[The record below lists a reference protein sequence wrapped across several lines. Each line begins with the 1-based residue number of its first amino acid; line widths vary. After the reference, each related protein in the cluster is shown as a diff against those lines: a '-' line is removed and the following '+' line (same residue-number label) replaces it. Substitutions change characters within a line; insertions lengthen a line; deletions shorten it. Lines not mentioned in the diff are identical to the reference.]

1 MDHGRIL
8 ALDTPQGLKA
18 STGAARVARVTATG
32 DMEALAA
39 RLRSAFGDG
48 STARVVDGTVHVST
62 TQSDSLLPR
71 VLAAA
76 DAVGSTV
83 TDLSVAEPSL
93 ETVFIH
99 LTGRELRE

>member
-1 MDHGRIL
+1 ML
-8 ALDTPQGLKA
+8 ALDTPRGLKA
-18 STGAARVARVTATG
+18 STGAARVARVAATG
-32 DMEALAA
+32 DLEALAA
-39 RLRSAFGDG
+39 RLRSSFGDG
-48 STARVVDGTVHVST
+48 STARVVDGTVHLST
-62 TQSDSLLPR
+62 TESDSLLPR
-71 VLAAA
+71 VVAAA